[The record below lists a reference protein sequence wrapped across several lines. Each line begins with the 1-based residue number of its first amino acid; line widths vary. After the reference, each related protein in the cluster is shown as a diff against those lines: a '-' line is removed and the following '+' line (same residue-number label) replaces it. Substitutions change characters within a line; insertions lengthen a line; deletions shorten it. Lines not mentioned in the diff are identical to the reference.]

1 MTDLT
6 ATTDQILADLEA
18 MGFRASVSLAHSWAF
33 FVEDAAPASEREM
46 MGLAAEA
53 AWETGHPQEVVGTL
67 DVIDGYRIEFYAY
80 VADGVTAEF
89 VGIRPDG
96 TEVIL
101 TEDDV
106 RGIVARFAVAA

>member
-1 MTDLT
+1 MTTLT
-6 ATTDQILADLEA
+6 ETSNRIAADLEA
-18 MGFRASVSLAHSWAF
+18 MGFRASVCLAHSWAF
-33 FVEDAAPASEREM
+33 YVEDEAPASAHEM

-53 AWETGHPQEVVGTL
+53 AWETGHPQEIVATL

-89 VGIRPDG
+89 VGVRPDG

-101 TEDDV
+101 TEDEV
-106 RGIVARFAVAA
+106 RGIVTRFAVAA